1 MNGRFSNYQLQ
12 RWADTLV
19 GETLYLSL
27 FTSDPFSVDNPMSVE
42 LIGTSVVRQPSLWRK
57 SSSTTIELENDVFF
71 RAIPPETTVV
81 AIGAFDAS
89 VNGNLI
95 FRDLF
100 NQNGRFVPLYF
111 STGGALTIPEGQFI
125 VGLEIPE

>member
-1 MNGRFSNYQLQ
+1 MHGRFSNYQLQ

-42 LIGTSVVRQPSLWRK
+42 LIGTSVVRQPSVWRK

-81 AIGAFDAS
+81 AIGAFDAA

-100 NQNGRFVPLYF
+100 NQAGRFVPLYF